1 MALPPF
7 DKTLKGKGAPRLSL
21 KKWYRKLPRKK
32 KRQLVAAAVI
42 LGVPLLLA
50 VVLDWHMGP
59 VSLRYVVAGLG
70 MAALYGW
77 MCVSFCQSERTQMNK
92 QRACTHPVEATV
104 TGYLKKQ
111 ETDPGADGSVIS
123 YSIYAP
129 EFRYSYRGRRSYC
142 LWKYNYFTRKRMQ
155 REYPEGQKVTLYI
168 HPEEPDFA
176 SLKCGLSKSDKAEH
190 ILNMGATILLLGPFV
205 PLGLAVALY
214 EILQPL
220 L

>member
-1 MALPPF
+1 M
-7 DKTLKGKGAPRLSL
+7 SL
-21 KKWYRKLPRKK
+21 KKWYRKLRRKK

-59 VSLRYVVAGLG
+59 VSLRYVVAYLG
-70 MAALYGW
+70 MAALSGW
-77 MCVSFCQSERTQMNK
+77 QCVYFCQSERTQMNK

-104 TGYLKKQ
+104 TGYLKKR
-111 ETDPGADGSVIS
+111 ETEPDADGRMIS
-123 YSIYAP
+123 YSVYCP

-142 LWKYNYFTRKRMQ
+142 LWKYNHFTRKRML
-155 REYPEGQKVTLYI
+155 RDYPEGQKVTLYI
-168 HPEEPDFA
+168 HPEDPDFA

-190 ILNMGATILLLGPFV
+190 IVSMGCAILFLGPMALLF
-205 PLGLAVALY
+205 LGGALFL
-214 EILQPL
+214 ILQPL